1 MNPIRLSVLGGFEM
15 WSPGG
20 APVQLP
26 PKKARALLAYL
37 ALSEFRPQPRD
48 KLAALL
54 WEDSSESQAR
64 TSLRQSLTAI
74 RRALPD
80 ADSLLDADNE
90 QIVLRR
96 DSLEV
101 DAQAFQQYA
110 AASSAERLRE
120 AVELYRGHLLDGFDV
135 RAPAF
140 EDWLR
145 AERERLRNLAVS
157 VLDTLVDH
165 HHVSGSHAEAL
176 AAATR
181 LLALDPLREQ
191 THRSVMRI
199 YAAQGRHPQAIEQYR
214 RCREAL
220 RLELGVNPD
229 PQTEELYREIVEQR
243 RAPSRPQ
250 AVPPTETP
258 AAGGDERSQSGPQL
272 RHATVFL
279 IDIDGFTA
287 FASETD
293 PEDLH
298 DFLTRYRRMVRTR
311 AQEEGGTVTNY
322 IQARVMVVFGV
333 PVAYGN
339 DAERAVRAALS
350 IRDEVPRLSN
360 AAGSAFRIR
369 VGVASGAVL
378 TSQDETGF
386 TITGE
391 PVSVAARIMESAA
404 GGEMRVANEVVETIG
419 ERLIAE
425 YLPNVTVAGVTW
437 PLPVWR
443 ALELTRQADEAGVF
457 VGREPELRQLEALL
471 NACDGSGTGRTVLI
485 RGEAG
490 IGKSQ
495 LAQEVMRRARGLG
508 FACHRISIVEFGG
521 TGARPAIELSRS
533 LLGVSARDDAGALSF
548 ALNRAIDGNIVTP
561 DLQQSLAEM
570 LGLPQK
576 NEPRRI
582 EETADSVARTR
593 GRHAVLGSLVKAA
606 AAAGPLLV
614 IAEDVHW
621 ADALT
626 LDFLATVASVARGAR
641 VLLAMTA
648 RSESDPIGSA
658 WRAACGGCPLTTID
672 LGPLSDEEAMQLAE
686 NYSGNDAEFARNCVE
701 RAAGNPLFLDQ
712 LLRAERASGV
722 LPGSL
727 QSLVLARLDRLH
739 QQDREALQAAAVLG
753 QRFSL
758 EVLRHLTGDPD
769 YLPDRMVE
777 QGLLRPESGDYVFGH
792 ALIREAVYGSIL
804 KSQRID
810 LHESAAR
817 WFAKRNP
824 ALEAEHLGAIGHPGA
839 PGAFLRA
846 ARAEAANFRTQRAL
860 LLIAQ
865 GMGFASE
872 PGDRCDLLLERGDA
886 LRDLGETERSVQAFG
901 EALHE
906 AQNDSQRC
914 RAWIGIAAGLRILDR
929 YDRALAALEHA
940 EELATALDDTR
951 ALMHIH
957 SLRGNIHFPR
967 GDIDGCLRAHE
978 VARALA
984 LKLGSRAD
992 EARALSGLGDA
1003 YYQSARVLTA
1013 QDYFRRCIELA
1024 RAERLA
1030 RVEAM
1035 NLSMIGI
1042 TSFYCQSARHSIEHC
1057 QSALERAARIGE
1069 LRAEVVAYDV
1079 LCGVLLMSGD
1089 PEGALA
1095 AGEHALKLT
1104 QRMGARRFEADAYL
1118 GMALSMH
1125 ALGDVGESVRLI
1137 SLAEESLAET
1147 GTGFSGPW
1155 VMASKA
1161 TVVPDRD
1168 AKLRALAEGAAMLER
1183 GCVAHC
1189 HFHFHQLAIDIMLDL
1204 QDWEAAGRHAQAL
1217 EKFTAAEPLPWSD
1230 FVVARGR
1237 ALARHGRGERG
1248 AAIKAER
1255 LRLTETARALGLKP
1269 MMPALEAAAN

>member
-1 MNPIRLSVLGGFEM
+1 MRLSVLGGFDM
-15 WSPGG
+15 WSHNG
-20 APVQLP
+20 APIQLP

-37 ALSEFRPQPRD
+37 ALCESRPQPRD

-80 ADSLLDADNE
+80 ADTLLDADNE
-90 QIVLRR
+90 HIVLRR
-96 DSLEV
+96 DGLEV

-110 AASSAERLRE
+110 AASSPERLRE
-120 AVELYRGHLLDGFDV
+120 AVDLYRGHLLDGFDV

-157 VLDTLVDH
+157 VLDALVDH
-165 HHVSGSHAEAL
+165 HHDAGQHAEAL
-176 AAATR
+176 AVATR

-191 THRSVMRI
+191 THRGVMRI

-243 RAPSRPQ
+243 RAPSQPAPEPP
-250 AVPPTETP
+250 AVE
-258 AAGGDERSQSGPQL
+258 AEHSDARSDTGPQL

-298 DFLTRYRRMVRTR
+298 DYLTRYRRMVRTR

-322 IQARVMVVFGV
+322 IQARVMAVFGV

-339 DAERAVRAALS
+339 DAERAVRAAMA

-360 AAGSAFRIR
+360 AAGRAFQIRI
-369 VGVASGAVL
+369 GVASGAIL
-378 TSQDETGF
+378 ASQDETGF
-386 TITGE
+386 NITGE

-404 GGEMRVANEVVETIG
+404 GGELRVANEVVEAIG

-425 YLPNVTVAGVTW
+425 YLPSATVAGVSR

-443 ALELTRQADEAGVF
+443 ALELQRQTDDAGAF

-471 NACDGSGTGRTVLI
+471 AACMGSGTGRTVLI

-495 LAQEVMRRARGLG
+495 LAQELARRARALG
-508 FACHRISIVEFGG
+508 YACHRISIVELGG
-521 TGARPAIELSRS
+521 TGARPVVELSRS
-533 LLGVSARDDAGALSF
+533 LLGVSARDDPGALSF
-548 ALNRAIDGNIVTP
+548 ALGRAMDAGTIAA
-561 DLQQSLAEM
+561 DLQHTLAEM
-570 LGLPQK
+570 LGMPQK
-576 NEPRRI
+576 SEPRSVD
-582 EETADSVARTR
+582 ETADSVVRTR
-593 GRHAVLGSLVKAA
+593 GRHAVLGDLVKAA
-606 AAAGPLLV
+606 AAASPLLV
-614 IAEDVHW
+614 IVEDVHW
-621 ADALT
+621 ADAPT
-626 LDFLATVASVARGAR
+626 LDFLATVAAIARGTR
-641 VLLAMTA
+641 VLLAMTT

-658 WRAACGGCPLTTID
+658 WRAASGGCPLTTID
-672 LGPLSDEEAMQLAE
+672 LGPLSDEEAMRLAG
-686 NYSGNDAEFARNCVE
+686 NYAAGDTEFARICVE
-701 RAAGNPLFLDQ
+701 RASGNPLFLDQ
-712 LLRAERASGV
+712 LLRAGQASGA

-727 QSLVLARLDRLH
+727 RSLVLARLDRLH
-739 QQDREALQAAAVLG
+739 VQDREAVQAAAVLG

-758 EVLRHLTGDPD
+758 EALRHLTGDAG

-777 QGLLRPESGDYVFGH
+777 QGLLRPEAGDYVFGH

-804 KSQRID
+804 KSQRTD

-817 WFAKRNP
+817 WFAQRDL
-824 ALEAEHLGAIGHPGA
+824 ALEAEHLGAIGHPRA
-839 PGAFLRA
+839 AAAFLRA
-846 ARAEAANFRTQRAL
+846 ARAEASNYRTQRAL
-860 LLIAQ
+860 LLISQ
-865 GMGFASE
+865 GMGLASE
-872 PGDRCDLLLERGDA
+872 PGDRCDLLVERGDA

-901 EALHE
+901 EALHT

-914 RAWIGIAAGLRILDR
+914 RAWIGIAGGLRILDR
-929 YDRALAALEHA
+929 YDRALAALEQA
-940 EELATALDDTR
+940 EALATALDDTR

-967 GDIDGCLRAHE
+967 GDIDGCLREHE
-978 VARALA
+978 RARNLA

-992 EARALSGLGDA
+992 EARALSGMGDA
-1003 YYQSARVLTA
+1003 HYQNARLLTA
-1013 QDYFRRCIELA
+1013 QDFFQRCIDLA
-1024 RAERLA
+1024 RTERLA

-1035 NLSMIGI
+1035 NLSMVGI
-1042 TSFYCQSARHSIEHC
+1042 TSFYCEGVARSLEYC
-1057 QSALERAARIGE
+1057 RSALELSARIGE
-1069 LRAEVVAYDV
+1069 PRAEVVAYDV
-1079 LCGVLLMSGD
+1079 QSGLLLMSGD
-1089 PEGALA
+1089 PEGAFA
-1095 AGEHALKLT
+1095 AGESALKLT
-1104 QRMGARRFEADAYL
+1104 RRMGARRFEADACL

-1125 ALGDVGESVRLI
+1125 AIGNASEASELI
-1137 SLAEESLAET
+1137 ALAEESLIET

-1155 VMASKA
+1155 VMAAKA
-1161 TVVPDRD
+1161 VIAQDPD
-1168 AKLRALAEGAAMLER
+1168 AKLQALAEGEAMLAR
-1183 GCVAHC
+1183 GCVSHC
-1189 HFHFHQLAIDIMLDL
+1189 HFHLHQLAIEIMLGL
-1204 QDWEAAGRHAQAL
+1204 HDWDAAERHARAL
-1217 EKFTAAEPLPWSD
+1217 EDFTAAEPLPWSN

-1237 ALARHGRGERG
+1237 ALARHGRGKRD
-1248 AAIKAER
+1248 AALKSECQN
-1255 LRLTETARALGLKP
+1255 LLETARTLGLDP
-1269 MMPALEAAAN
+1269 MVPALEAAAA